1 MTGTVKFFNVSK
13 GFGFI
18 TIDESGEDIF
28 VHATALEGITIKDGD
43 KVNYEE
49 GEGRK
54 GKAATNVTLA

>member
-1 MTGTVKFFNVSK
+1 MVDLKIPRENANDDFVLITKVNV
-13 GFGFI
+13 
-18 TIDESGEDIF
+18 
-28 VHATALEGITIKDGD
+28 KDGD